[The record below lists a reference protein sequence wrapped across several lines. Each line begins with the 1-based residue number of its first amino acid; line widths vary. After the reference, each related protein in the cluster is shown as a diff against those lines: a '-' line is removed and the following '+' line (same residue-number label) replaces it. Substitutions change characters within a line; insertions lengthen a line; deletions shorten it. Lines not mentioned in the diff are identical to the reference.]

1 MISEF
6 QDLSDKIDRLAQ
18 LTQSL
23 RAENYLLRQANTL
36 LSAENLAFKE
46 RLIEAQRR
54 VEALLDELPKPP
66 DAPDAEEEP
75 AEDASVADASVADAS
90 AQEAP
95 RDPNAPIPPHL
106 AHAQRQGAR

>member
-46 RLIEAQRR
+46 RLILAQQR
-54 VEALLDELPKPP
+54 VEALLEQFPAP
-66 DAPDAEEEP
+66 DAPP
-75 AEDASVADASVADAS
+75 AADADEPS
-90 AQEAP
+90 EAT
-95 RDPNAPIPPHL
+95 
-106 AHAQRQGAR
+106 Q

>member
-36 LSAENLAFKE
+36 LSAENLSFKE
-46 RLIEAQRR
+46 RLLTAQQRIEAM
-54 VEALLDELPKPP
+54 LDELPKPP
-66 DAPDAEEEP
+66 GEET
-75 AEDASVADASVADAS
+75 DADADADGAELAADPTPDHS
-90 AQEAP
+90 EA
-95 RDPNAPIPPHL
+95 
-106 AHAQRQGAR
+106 AR

>member
-66 DAPDAEEEP
+66 DASDAEEEP
-75 AEDASVADASVADAS
+75 GADAP

-95 RDPNAPIPPHL
+95 PDSDASVSPQL
-106 AHAQRQGAR
+106 AHTHRQGAL

>member
-36 LSAENLAFKE
+36 LSAENVAFKE

-66 DAPDAEEEP
+66 DESDAADEP
-75 AEDASVADASVADAS
+75 AADVPPDV
-90 AQEAP
+90 
-95 RDPNAPIPPHL
+95 NAPVPPHL
-106 AHAQRQGAR
+106 AHARREGTA

>member
-54 VEALLDELPKPP
+54 VEALLDELPKPAGEEEDGTAP
-66 DAPDAEEEP
+66 EGVAADDAPAP
-75 AEDASVADASVADAS
+75 AGIPGPS
-90 AQEAP
+90 EA
-95 RDPNAPIPPHL
+95 
-106 AHAQRQGAR
+106 AR

>member
-6 QDLSDKIDRLAQ
+6 QELSEKIDRLAQ

-46 RLIEAQRR
+46 RLVEAQRR

-66 DAPDAEEEP
+66 GEEGGEDDTQQPTGDAGGTPSGAP
-75 AEDASVADASVADAS
+75 GTS
-90 AQEAP
+90 EA
-95 RDPNAPIPPHL
+95 
-106 AHAQRQGAR
+106 AR